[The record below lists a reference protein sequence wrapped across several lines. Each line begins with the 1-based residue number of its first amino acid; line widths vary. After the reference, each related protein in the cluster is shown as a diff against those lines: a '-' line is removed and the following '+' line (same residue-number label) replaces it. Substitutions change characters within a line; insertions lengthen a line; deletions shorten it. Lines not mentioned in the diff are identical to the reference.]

1 MAFSSNLIWNV
12 HGIRFT
18 NNIPPTFARYG
29 HSYNFENVGLVHE
42 GGDSKIL
49 DFVVN

>member
-18 NNIPPTFARYG
+18 NNIPPAFARYG
-29 HSYNFENVGLVHE
+29 HNYNFENVDLVHE

>member
-18 NNIPPTFARYG
+18 NNIPTTFARYG
-29 HSYNFENVGLVHE
+29 HTYNFENVDLVHE
-42 GGDSKIL
+42 GMDSKFL
-49 DFVVN
+49 RFCC